1 MAKETEKQQKRKQIA
16 EAARDL
22 FTEFGYRAVSV
33 AQIAARADVAKGTV
47 YLYFKDKEELFL
59 YLVQEFIDEMGRF
72 AHDVEQQNLS
82 ITEQFHTVIYNLLKY
97 RREQKF
103 LYRVVREA
111 RETHFALARRVTDLL
126 DSEITRYIEKL
137 LEQAVRDGKVR
148 PCNPKVLSFVIVHIY
163 SALAFEWEEK
173 HAPLDEE
180 QVAEAVR
187 NFLQYGLIL
196 PDGQTQ
202 PS

>member
-1 MAKETEKQQKRKQIA
+1 MTKETEKQQKREQIA
-16 EAARDL
+16 AAARDL

-33 AQIAARADVAKGTV
+33 AQIAEQANVAKGTV

-72 AHDVEQQNLS
+72 VHEVEKQNLS
-82 ITEQFHTVIYNLLKY
+82 IDEQFHTVIYNLLKY

-111 RETHFALARRVTDLL
+111 HEMHFALARRVTNIL
-126 DSEITRYIEKL
+126 DSDITSYIEKL
-137 LEQAVRDGKVR
+137 LEQAVRNGKVR

-173 HAPLDEE
+173 HEPLDEG

-187 NFLQYGLIL
+187 NFLQHGLIL
-196 PDGQTQ
+196 PDGEKQ